1 MHPLF
6 TVIAG
11 VAVGVMGVRL
21 TKSASTRRALQSTTA
36 TGRETVRAGLNQTRG
51 AVRGAAVS
59 SLKTIEKT
67 SAALREKLDN
77 TSPKEGP
84 DTSAYAGSA
93 GTAQANDGGGR
104 REEQQEEG

>member
-11 VAVGVMGVRL
+11 IAVGIVGVRL
-21 TKSASTRRALQSTTA
+21 GKSASTRKALQSTAA
-36 TGRETVRAGLNQTRG
+36 TGRETVRADWNQTRG

-77 TSPKEGP
+77 TSSKEVP
-84 DTSAYAGSA
+84 DTSAHESSA
-93 GTAQANDGGGR
+93 GTAQANDDGSTS
-104 REEQQEEG
+104 